1 MDGRVGFRGF
11 DLKCESA
18 ADALVSTGLAA
29 KGYNY
34 VNIGMILSLSAA
46 CNMLCFIVGEE
57 C

>member
-11 DLKCESA
+11 DSKRESA

-34 VNIGMILSLSAA
+34 VNLGMSLS
-46 CNMLCFIVGEE
+46 FE
-57 C
+57 CSLQYVVFYSW